1 MTAQATLSKSEQ
13 SMIPWWLVLIQGI
26 AAILIGLF
34 LLISPATT
42 TFVIIQFLG
51 FYWLISGIFGIISI
65 FFDRRMWGWKL
76 IAGLLGILAGVLI
89 IQNPLWSTVLVPTT
103 LIIVLGI
110 EGLII
115 GVINLIQAFRGGGWG
130 IGVLGVLS
138 ILFGLVLLGN
148 PFLAALGLPFIL
160 GILGL
165 VFGVIAI
172 FGAFRIRNVEKEA
185 KQVSQA
191 VPPVRTAPV
200 RTGAVPAVETMVA
213 KTEATGAGVVSSAG
227 AGVAA
232 AGAGAAAAGAT
243 AFAAAESVVEET
255 KEKPVDVAEAVSD
268 KVEDIPEKVAEVT
281 GDVVEKVGD
290 VAEGAVDT
298 ASAGVA
304 GAVAAVAG
312 AVDDIVPDIK
322 LGDLDF
328 SDLDENAKFGYALE
342 YIEGIGPAFAEK
354 LHAIGVTTIRAFFE
368 RGVTSKGREE
378 LAELSGISGKLILEW
393 INHVDLYRI
402 KGVGSEYADL
412 LEAAG
417 VDTVVELA
425 NRNPTNLFNKMV
437 AVNEEKNLV
446 RRTPVESQVKEWVDQ
461 AKTLPRKV
469 MY

>member
-1 MTAQATLSKSEQ
+1 MTSQATLSKSEQ
-13 SMIPWWLVLIQGI
+13 SIIPWWLVLIQGI
-26 AAILIGLF
+26 AAILIGFF

-65 FFDRRMWGWKL
+65 FFDHRMWGWKL

-115 GVINLIQAFRGGGWG
+115 GVINLLQAFRGGGWG

-148 PFLAALGLPFIL
+148 PLLAALGLPIIL
-160 GILGL
+160 GILGI

-172 FGAFRIRNVEKEA
+172 FGAFRMRSAGNAA

-191 VPPVRTAPV
+191 VPAA

-213 KTEATGAGVVSSAG
+213 KTEAAGAGVVSSAG

-232 AGAGAAAAGAT
+232 AGAGVAAAGAT

-255 KEKPVDVAEAVSD
+255 KETPVDVAEAVSD
-268 KVEDIPEKVAEVT
+268 KVEDIPEKAAEVA

-298 ASAGVA
+298 VSAGVA

-312 AVDDIVPDIK
+312 AVEDIVPDVK

-354 LHAIGVTTIRAFFE
+354 LHAIGVTTILAFFE
-368 RGVTSKGREE
+368 RGVTSKGRDE

-425 NRNPTNLFNKMV
+425 NRNPTNLFNKML
-437 AVNEEKNLV
+437 AVNEEKKLV
-446 RRTPVESQVKEWVDQ
+446 RKTPVESQVQDWVTQ

>member
-26 AAILIGLF
+26 AAILIGFF
-34 LLISPATT
+34 LLTSPATT

-148 PFLAALGLPFIL
+148 PFLAALGLPIIL
-160 GILGL
+160 GILGI

-185 KQVSQA
+185 KQALQA
-191 VPPVRTAPV
+191 TPVTRA
-200 RTGAVPAVETMVA
+200 GAVPAVETMVA
-213 KTEATGAGVVSSAG
+213 KTEAAGAGVVSSAG

-255 KEKPVDVAEAVSD
+255 KEKPVDVAEDVSD

-290 VAEGAVDT
+290 VAEGGVDT
-298 ASAGVA
+298 VSAGVA

-368 RGVTSKGREE
+368 RGATSKGRDE

-425 NRNPTNLFNKMV
+425 NRNPTNLFNKLV

>member
-1 MTAQATLSKSEQ
+1 MTAQATLPKSDQ
-13 SMIPWWLVLIQGI
+13 LTIPWWLVLIQGI
-26 AAILIGLF
+26 AAILIGFF

-89 IQNPLWSTVLVPTT
+89 IQNPLWSTLLVPAT

-138 ILFGLVLLGN
+138 ILFGLILLGN
-148 PFLAALGLPFIL
+148 PYLAALGLPFIL
-160 GILGL
+160 GILGI

-172 FGAFRIRNVEKEA
+172 FGAFRIRSAENAA
-185 KQVSQA
+185 KHVSQA
-191 VPPVRTAPV
+191 VPAA

-213 KTEATGAGVVSSAG
+213 KTEVAGAGVVSSAG

-268 KVEDIPEKVAEVT
+268 KV
-281 GDVVEKVGD
+281 GD

-298 ASAGVA
+298 VSAGGA

-328 SDLDENAKFGYALE
+328 SELDENAKFGYALE

-368 RGVTSKGREE
+368 RGVTSKGRDE

-425 NRNPTNLFNKMV
+425 NRNPTNLFNKML
-437 AVNEEKNLV
+437 AVNEEKKLV
-446 RRTPVESQVKEWVDQ
+446 RKIPVESQVQDWVTQ

-469 MY
+469 TY